1 MTGSFS
7 SLNTALSALRYQQA
21 ALDIASTN
29 IANASTDGYV
39 RRRAVG
45 ETVGAAA
52 ATAVWSRSNEI
63 GSGVQSAGVQ
73 RLVDGLLDTRVRR
86 EHGRQ
91 AYLDTK
97 ADAMARVENGLA
109 EPGDAGVASALTDF
123 RSSLQD
129 LVNSPGSE
137 AARSQVLS
145 AASVVADAFH
155 IQARN
160 VADEAGDQR
169 ARLLV
174 DQQEVNDAATQLA
187 AANRT
192 IASAKVNGTDVSTLL
207 DSRDQL
213 ALRISELTGAT
224 ATERSDGGMDVML
237 GGQPLV
243 SGGSASVLGVAGVAS
258 DGSATGTVSFTI
270 TQPDGTT
277 GPSFDLAAGEMGG
290 TAELLNDTLPTYLA
304 GLNAIVTTFAADL
317 NAAQVAGFDQ
327 AGAPGQPLFAVGDPL
342 DPAGTITVAITS
354 PSGVAASGLPGGVLD
369 GSNADALADAITI
382 DDAYQRLVNSFGSS
396 VASVQRLAG
405 NQRAMSTQVDSA
417 REQLAGVSLD
427 EETVNM
433 VLAQHSYEAA
443 ARVMTTVDE
452 MLDTLINRT
461 GMVGR

>member
-1 MTGSFS
+1 MSGSFS
-7 SLNTALSALRYQQA
+7 SLNTALSALRYQQS

-39 RRRAVG
+39 RRRVAG

-52 ATAVWSRSNEI
+52 APAVWSRSNEI

-91 AYLDTK
+91 TYLDTK

-109 EPGDAGVASALTDF
+109 EPGDAGVAAALTDF
-123 RSSLQD
+123 RSALQD

-145 AASVVADAFH
+145 AASVVADAFQ

-174 DQQEVNDAATQLA
+174 DQKEVNDASTQLA
-187 AANRT
+187 AANKT
-192 IASAKVNGTDVSTLL
+192 IATAKANGTDVSTLL

-213 ALRISELTGAT
+213 ALRLAELTGAT
-224 ATERSDGGMDVML
+224 ATERPDGGMDVML
-237 GGQPLV
+237 GGQSLV
-243 SGGSASVLGVAGVAS
+243 SGGSAAVLNVAGVAVA
-258 DGSATGTVSFTI
+258 GSSTGTVSFSV

-277 GPSFDLAAGEMGG
+277 GASFDLTAGEMGG

-304 GLNAIVTTFAADL
+304 GLDAIVTAVRRRPEHRPATQRLRPERRPRASRSSPRRPAR
-317 NAAQVAGFDQ
+317 
-327 AGAPGQPLFAVGDPL
+327 PGRHRSRSR
-342 DPAGTITVAITS
+342 S
-354 PSGVAASGLPGGVLD
+354 PTRAEVAASAACPAA
-369 GSNADALADAITI
+369 SSTAS
-382 DDAYQRLVNSFGSS
+382 QRRPAGRRDHRSTAPTSGWSTASAAS
-396 VASVQRLAG
+396 VASVQRLADEPASDVAPRSTR
-405 NQRAMSTQVDSA
+405 RASSSPASAST
-417 REQLAGVSLD
+417 R
-427 EETVNM
+427 
-433 VLAQHSYEAA
+433 
-443 ARVMTTVDE
+443 R
-452 MLDTLINRT
+452 
-461 GMVGR
+461 